1 MKLFNIF
8 AGRKQY
14 HIKKGNTMKKAL
26 LLFTAVFVFFSLNT
40 VAQHNHDHEGHDHG
54 HNHELKWHTNLE
66 EAQKEA
72 AKTGKPIFAD
82 FTGSDWCGWCI
93 KLHKEVLSK
102 KEFIEYA
109 AHNLVLLEIDFP
121 KRKKQDADVKQY
133 NEKLMRKY
141 GVRGF
146 PTILLL
152 DKDGKVINQ
161 TGYQDGGPVKYVEHL
176 EKMLAKK

>member
-1 MKLFNIF
+1 
-8 AGRKQY
+8 
-14 HIKKGNTMKKAL
+14 MKKVL
-26 LLFTAVFVFFSLNT
+26 LILTAVFVLFSYNT
-40 VAQHNHDHEGHDHG
+40 LAQHDHKHGEHKHDHDHG

-66 EAQKEA
+66 DAQAEA
-72 AKTGKPIFAD
+72 AKTGKPIFTD

-121 KRKKQDADVKQY
+121 RRKKQSAKVKEY
-133 NEKLMRKY
+133 NENLMRKY
-141 GVRGF
+141 KVAGF

-152 DKDGKVINQ
+152 DKDGKVIGT
-161 TGYQDGGPVKYVEHL
+161 TGYQKGGPVEYVKHL
-176 EKMLAKK
+176 KKMLAKK